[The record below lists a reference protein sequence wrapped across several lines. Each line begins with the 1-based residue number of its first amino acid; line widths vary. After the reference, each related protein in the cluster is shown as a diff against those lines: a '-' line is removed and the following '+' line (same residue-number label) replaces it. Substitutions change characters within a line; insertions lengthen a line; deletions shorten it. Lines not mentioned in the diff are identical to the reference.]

1 MSDLTMPTPPA
12 DSPEAHPT
20 IPRRRLG
27 LNASFLAAAL
37 FFSVSLLAVFR
48 APNTLLWMLA
58 IGATEYGHWLVI
70 APLILLFIRIPFAP
84 GPGAVPA
91 DRTLHRLTVGFCS
104 VACIFLLTPLA
115 RAFWSVPG
123 LVREF
128 SRSFPPG
135 EFSGPGPLSFTRL
148 WLGRTEPL
156 IDEEKHVY
164 NNAANQ
170 PPLHLLFTRSQQR
183 VPAPCVLV
191 LHTGGW
197 NNGTP
202 AEFRAMNS
210 HLARR
215 GYATASIQYRLA
227 PRWTWPA
234 QRDDVRAALDYL
246 RHNARALGIDPDRLV
261 LLGRSAGGQIAQAAA
276 YGLQDRAIRGV
287 IAFYAPADLHFAYR
301 YARSDDVLNSW
312 QLLREY
318 LGGDPGTRPENY
330 DSASGIG
337 LVGPESP
344 PTLLLHGKRDE
355 LVWVQQ
361 SRRLRARLDEAGV
374 KNAFLQ
380 LDWATHAFDYNPH
393 GPGGQLSAW
402 AVERFLENVTRPGLS
417 PAPTAP

>member
-1 MSDLTMPTPPA
+1 MRDPTMPTPQT
-12 DSPEAHPT
+12 DSPEAATRP
-20 IPRRRLG
+20 PRKRRI
-27 LNASFLAAAL
+27 ACFLAAAL

-58 IGATEYGHWLVI
+58 IGATDYGHWLVI
-70 APLILLFIRIPFAP
+70 APLSLLLIRIPFVP
-84 GPGAVPA
+84 GPGTAAA
-91 DRTLHRLTVGFCS
+91 DRTLHRLTLGFCA
-104 VACIFLLTPLA
+104 VACLLLLTPAA
-115 RAFWSVPG
+115 RAFWSAPA
-123 LVREF
+123 LVREL
-128 SRSFPPG
+128 SRCFPPG
-135 EFSGPGPLSFTRL
+135 DVSRPGPLSFTRL
-148 WLGRTEPL
+148 WLGRSEPL
-156 IDEEKHVY
+156 IDEEEHVY
-164 NNAANQ
+164 SNQAEQ
-170 PPLHLLFTRSQQR
+170 PPLRLLFTRSQER
-183 VPAPCVLV
+183 DPAPCVLV

-246 RHNARALGIDPDRLV
+246 RHNARTLGLDPDRVV

-276 YGLQDRAIRGV
+276 YGLQDPAIRGV

-301 YARSDDVLNSW
+301 YARSDDVLNSL
-312 QLLREY
+312 QLLRDY
-318 LGGDPGTRPENY
+318 LGGDPGARPENY

-337 LVGPESP
+337 LVTPESV
-344 PTLLLHGKRDE
+344 PTLLMHGKRDE

-361 SRRLRARLDEAGV
+361 SRRLHTRLDEAGV
-374 KNAFLQ
+374 KNAFLE
-380 LDWATHAFDYNPH
+380 LDWATHAFDHNPH

-402 AVERFLENVTRPGLS
+402 AVERFLNNVTRPGPA

>member
-1 MSDLTMPTPPA
+1 MRDPTMPTPQT
-12 DSPEAHPT
+12 DSPETATRP
-20 IPRRRLG
+20 PRKRRV
-27 LNASFLAAAL
+27 ACFLAAAL

-70 APLILLFIRIPFAP
+70 APLSLLLIRIPFVP
-84 GPGAVPA
+84 GPGTAPA
-91 DRTLHRLTVGFCS
+91 DRTLHRLTLGFCA
-104 VACIFLLTPLA
+104 VACLLLLTPAA
-115 RAFWSVPG
+115 RAFWSAPAF
-123 LVREF
+123 VREL
-128 SRSFPPG
+128 SRCFPPG
-135 EFSGPGPLSFTRL
+135 DVSRPGPLSFTRL
-148 WLGRTEPL
+148 WLGRSEPL
-156 IDEEKHVY
+156 IDEEEHVY
-164 NNAANQ
+164 SNRADQ
-170 PPLHLLFTRSQQR
+170 PPLRLLFTRSQER
-183 VPAPCVLV
+183 DPSPCVLV

-210 HLARR
+210 HLACR

-246 RHNARALGIDPDRLV
+246 RHNARTLGLDPDRVV

-276 YGLQDRAIRGV
+276 YGLQDPAIRGV

-301 YARSDDVLNSW
+301 YARSDDVLNSL
-312 QLLREY
+312 QLLRDY
-318 LGGDPGTRPENY
+318 LGGDPGARPENY

-337 LVGPESP
+337 LVTPESV

-361 SRRLRARLDEAGV
+361 SRRLHTRLDEAGV
-374 KNAFLQ
+374 KNAFLE
-380 LDWATHAFDYNPH
+380 LDWATHAFDHNPH

-402 AVERFLENVTRPGLS
+402 AVERFLKNVTRPGPA

>member
-1 MSDLTMPTPPA
+1 MPSPQN
-12 DSPEAHPT
+12 DSPEAA
-20 IPRRRLG
+20 PRKPRERRI
-27 LNASFLAAAL
+27 AFFLAAAL

-58 IGATEYGHWLVI
+58 IGATEYGHCLVI
-70 APLILLFIRIPFAP
+70 APLSLLLIRIPFVP
-84 GPGAVPA
+84 GLGTAQT
-91 DRTLHRLTVGFCS
+91 DRTLHWLTLGFCS
-104 VACIFLLTPLA
+104 VACLLLISPAA
-115 RAFWSVPG
+115 RAFWSAPA

-128 SRSFPPG
+128 SRCFPP
-135 EFSGPGPLSFTRL
+135 EDLSGPGPLSFNRL
-148 WLGRTEPL
+148 WLGWTEPL
-156 IDEEKHVY
+156 IAEEEHVY
-164 NNAANQ
+164 SHRADQ
-170 PPLHLLFTRSQQR
+170 PPLRLLFTRSQER
-183 VPAPCVLV
+183 VPAPCVVV

-246 RHNARALGIDPDRLV
+246 RQNARPLGIDPNRLV

-276 YGLQDRAIRGV
+276 YGLREPGIRGV

-301 YARSDDVLNSW
+301 YARSDDVLNSL
-312 QLLREY
+312 QLLRDY
-318 LGGDPGTRPENY
+318 LGGDPGAHPENY

-337 LVGPESP
+337 LVTPESVA
-344 PTLLLHGKRDE
+344 TLLLHGKRDE

-361 SRRLRARLDEAGV
+361 SRRLRTRLDEAGV
-374 KNAFLQ
+374 KNAFLE

-402 AVERFLENVTRPGLS
+402 AVERFLENVTRPGQP